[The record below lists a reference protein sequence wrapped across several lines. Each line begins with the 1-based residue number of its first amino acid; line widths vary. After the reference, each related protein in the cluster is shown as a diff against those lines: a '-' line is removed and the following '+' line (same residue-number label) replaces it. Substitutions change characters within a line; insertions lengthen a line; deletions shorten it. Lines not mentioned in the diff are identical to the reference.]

1 MSKKSV
7 TGTTKAAKTSVEKK
21 TKKEK
26 KVKPTRL
33 TEEEKKERYG
43 INRKALSYQVNFK
56 PLTEAQDEYFNLIMH
71 KRITFGTGVAG
82 SGKSFVCLSA
92 ALKLLQQDN
101 SYKQI
106 LIITPTVEAGNMEL
120 GFLPGTKDEKI
131 RDYLEADFQ
140 TIKDILELG
149 GNESEEVMRNLI
161 ELNLIHGDCVNF
173 MRGKTIKNTVV
184 IITEAEN
191 FNKQELF
198 LLLSRISPSSK
209 YIINGDNR
217 QQDRK
222 DIKNQQENGLKHAM
236 KTLKDKLDEVGFCHF
251 NRKDIVRDPLIEK
264 IMDCW
269 FEGKEQDD
277 EY

>member
-56 PLTEAQDEYFNLIMH
+56 SLTEAQDEYFNLIMH

>member
-1 MSKKSV
+1 MSKKSI

-222 DIKNQQENGLKHAM
+222 DIKNQQENGLKHAI

-251 NRKDIVRDPLIEK
+251 NRKDIVRDSLIEK